1 MKPPF
6 LFMIYTSIIL
16 LHILVW
22 LQCECHV
29 LNLICFSLRQAL
41 MDQPVSNA
49 SFTEDS
55 DDRTTLPTGNTK
67 QHFISPLHS

>member
-22 LQCECHV
+22 LQCECHI

-41 MDQPVSNA
+41 MDQHI
-49 SFTEDS
+49 S
-55 DDRTTLPTGNTK
+55 DDRTTLLTGNTK
-67 QHFISPLHS
+67 QNFVSPLTQLVLCIS

>member
-1 MKPPF
+1 MRPQF
-6 LFMIYTSIIL
+6 FFMIYISTIL
-16 LHILVW
+16 PHRLVW
-22 LQCECHV
+22 LQCERHM
-29 LNLICFSLRQAL
+29 LNLICFTLRQAL